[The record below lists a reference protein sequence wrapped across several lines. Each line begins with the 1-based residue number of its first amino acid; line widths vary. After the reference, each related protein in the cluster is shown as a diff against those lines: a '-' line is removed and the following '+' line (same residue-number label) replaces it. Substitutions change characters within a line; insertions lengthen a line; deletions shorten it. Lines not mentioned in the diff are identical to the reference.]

1 MGTQNHLQ
9 VANMTLILA
18 GLVGDSWAFRAWS
31 PNKVLIYIYIVVSV
45 NCKFVL
51 LRSGSLE
58 IQFHSSHVSEFF
70 ESFIFLGF
78 KVTVSHRELES
89 WPFWLRKLSHS
100 TFYMK
105 SKKINILDC
114 VVSWNYETSTLYV
127 CATIWWQ
134 WKTICEGYTA
144 VMLHF
149 QNKFSSVLAHAGF
162 LFGRMWQVS
171 QHSGNGLPGHCLV
184 SSHFNASCFCGS
196 ETFLTPIK

>member
-100 TFYMK
+100 TSQNYTYTVHAHDMSTSHDDLLHE

-149 QNKFSSVLAHAGF
+149 QNKF
-162 LFGRMWQVS
+162 R
-171 QHSGNGLPGHCLV
+171 
-184 SSHFNASCFCGS
+184 
-196 ETFLTPIK
+196 